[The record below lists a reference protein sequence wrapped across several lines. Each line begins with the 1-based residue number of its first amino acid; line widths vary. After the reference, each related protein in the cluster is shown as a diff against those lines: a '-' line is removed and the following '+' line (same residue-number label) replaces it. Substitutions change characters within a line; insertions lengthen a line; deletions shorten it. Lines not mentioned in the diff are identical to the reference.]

1 MCWPQA
7 AANISIKTGRTVFYH
22 KIAKTGIKRV
32 KLTPLRLTVI
42 NRVAKISFV
51 LLFIYIFYSAVL
63 G

>member
-1 MCWPQA
+1 MAWPQA
-7 AANISIKTGRTVFYH
+7 AVNISIKNGRRVFYH

-42 NRVAKISFV
+42 NRVAKISFA
-51 LLFIYIFYSAVL
+51 LFIYLFYSAVL

>member
-1 MCWPQA
+1 MSWLQA
-7 AANISIKTGRTVFYH
+7 AVNISIKTGRRVFYH

-42 NRVAKISFV
+42 NRVAKISFA
-51 LLFIYIFYSAVL
+51 LFIYLFYSAVL